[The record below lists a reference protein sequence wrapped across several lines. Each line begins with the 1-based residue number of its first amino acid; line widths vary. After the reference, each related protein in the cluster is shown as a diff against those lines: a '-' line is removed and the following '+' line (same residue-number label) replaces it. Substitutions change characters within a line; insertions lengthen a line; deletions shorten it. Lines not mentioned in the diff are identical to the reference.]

1 MSYDLNG
8 DKYFICINITKYDDN
23 SQNRIGAEIN
33 THKLIE
39 TFKKGVDSLKN
50 LMCFTKT
57 NSVKELSRI

>member
-33 THKLIE
+33 TQKLIE
-39 TFKKGVDSLKN
+39 TFKKGVDSLTN
-50 LMCFTKT
+50 LM
-57 NSVKELSRI
+57 